1 VLKLKIQNSSAL
13 PWNFVSPD
21 GLARILDNKGK
32 VHTSNLTGSNRTV
45 LQDYLELAGAKK
57 GEEVRT

>member
-1 VLKLKIQNSSAL
+1 VL
-13 PWNFVSPD
+13 PWNFD

-32 VHTSNLTGSNRTV
+32 VQTSNLTGSNINI
-45 LQDYLELAGAKK
+45 LQDYLELGGAKK